1 MAWVP
6 KSRFEHDLVN
16 MEPGFNL
23 IHGQLAYEETKKREY
38 RTPEESTGGRG
49 REIRESLQM
58 MEKIEKI
65 AETKPLGEHA
75 TMEDWEDTSTAHQE
89 AVAMMRHFG
98 MVSLDQE
105 ISFPQIPKDGSE
117 RFPLITDPAFFTFR
131 RTRRPENPL
140 RADCT
145 PEDSADDSYHTAES
159 SSSCIWLYG
168 SGMFQMGSGMETEN
182 KDRKREKRQNF
193 VLEPKIIPGNMEKS
207 KGKRRNQRPSQKERR
222 RQQYEAHL

>member
-16 MEPGFNL
+16 MEPGFNM
-23 IHGQLAYEETKKREY
+23 IQGQMAYEERKKLEY
-38 RTPEESTGGRG
+38 RTSAGGRG

-58 MEKIEKI
+58 MEKIQKI
-65 AETKPLGEHA
+65 ARTKPLGEHA
-75 TMEDWEDTSTAHQE
+75 TMEDWDDTSTAHQE

-98 MVSLDQE
+98 MMSLGHE
-105 ISFPQIPKDGSE
+105 ISFPQITEDGSE
-117 RFPLITDPAFFTFR
+117 RFPLKTDPGFFIPR

-140 RADCT
+140 PADCI

-168 SGMFQMGSGMETEN
+168 SGMSQMGSGLEKSNE
-182 KDRKREKRQNF
+182 DRKREKRQTF
-193 VLEPKIIPGNMEKS
+193 VLEPKIIPCNMEKS
-207 KGKRRNQRPSQKERR
+207 KGKKRNQRPSQKE
-222 RQQYEAHL
+222 